1 MHLVTLSLLLY
12 NEEPSVMGE
21 PNSHSELDQPQ
32 DWKDVTDESVG
43 SFQENVNMNVNSE
56 VS

>member
-1 MHLVTLSLLLY
+1 
-12 NEEPSVMGE
+12 MGE